1 MNLTNV
7 LVVILAYLIGSFPS
21 AWVLGK
27 IFAGK
32 NYDIRKHG
40 SGNVGATNVIRN
52 LGWKAGISTFLLDA
66 FKGFAVAFWLPA
78 LMTEG
83 IEFETARAILAAVA
97 LIGHTFPI
105 YINFRGGKAVATTA
119 GVIFAFRPDIGLI
132 CIAVFAIVV
141 LISRQSGVGSISASF
156 AFPITTLIMRF
167 AFDVVISPQMLLF
180 SIAIPFYIVFTHREN
195 ITKIFRGDNK
205 KDF

>member
-1 MNLTNV
+1 MNLTNA

-66 FKGFAVAFWLPA
+66 FKGFAVTFWLPA
-78 LMTEG
+78 LMTQG
-83 IEFETARAILAAVA
+83 IEFETARVILATAV

-119 GVIFAFRPDIGLI
+119 GVIFAFRPEVGLI
-132 CIAVFAIVV
+132 CLVVFASMV
-141 LISRQSGVGSISASF
+141 LISRQSGVGSISAAL

-167 AFDVVISPQMLLF
+167 AFDVFISPQMLWF

-195 ITKIFRGDNK
+195 LAKIFRGDNK